1 MLHTATPR
9 EQSGRDTFGR
19 YRTQIRSTAI
29 QALKILEGKEVDKVY
44 CDLHDDI
51 VIRLKKDDSY
61 VYVFIQVKTKDKQ
74 NYNWNTNDL
83 LNIPSKARK
92 LEEHIPKVKDSFLG
106 KLLLHTIVFNKHCLK
121 IIFQTNI
128 NNADAID
135 DLVEDLEAQKFENKY
150 SKFLLEN
157 FNEIFLDKG
166 EDKLE
171 ETFIK
176 EKLLKLNFDTDV
188 QYLKSGDENFEPL
201 VRHEI
206 YKYSEVDLQQDELKQ
221 ISINFLE
228 LISKKTECVISD
240 WTPEKIDSMASINI
254 EDLLDILSISK
265 AAYYSLIN
273 GESEKAVKQASIIQ
287 RMLLN
292 SNAND
297 VLVKSCSEFKIS
309 WDVWVRNNRHNI
321 SEVDYLTITELTK
334 QKIRNQL
341 QGNSFEFKN
350 LKSVAKNILFELRAE
365 GIECSLTEE
374 LVLGSIFSEFVKGK
388 TWT

>member
-1 MLHTATPR
+1 MLHTAAPR

-29 QALKILEGKEVDKVY
+29 QALKILEGKEVDKIY

-51 VIRLKKDDSY
+51 VIRLKRDDSY

-92 LEEHIPKVKDSFLG
+92 LEEHISKVKDSFLG
-106 KLLLHTIVFNKHCLK
+106 KLLLHTIVFDKYCSK

-157 FNEIFLDKG
+157 FNEIFLVKDA
-166 EDKLE
+166 DKLE
-171 ETFIK
+171 ESFIK
-176 EKLLKLNFDTDV
+176 EKLLKLDFDTDV
-188 QYLKSGDENFEPL
+188 QYLKNGDDNFEPL
-201 VRHEI
+201 VRHKI
-206 YKYSEVDLQQDELKQ
+206 YKYSEVDLKQDELKQ
-221 ISINFLE
+221 ILINFLE
-228 LISKKTECVISD
+228 LISKKTEGVISS
-240 WTPEKIDSMASINI
+240 WTPEKIDSMASIDI
-254 EDLLDILSISK
+254 EDMLDILSISK
-265 AAYYSLIN
+265 DAYYSLMN
-273 GESEKAVKQASIIQ
+273 GKSEKAVKQASIIQ

-297 VLVKSCSEFKIS
+297 VLVKSCSEFKIN

-321 SEVDYLTITELTK
+321 SEIDYLTITELTK
-334 QKIRNQL
+334 QKIRSQL

-350 LKSVAKNILFELRAE
+350 LKSVAKNILFELKAE
-365 GIECSLTEE
+365 GVECSLTEE
-374 LVLGSIFSEFVKGK
+374 LILGSIFSEFVRGK